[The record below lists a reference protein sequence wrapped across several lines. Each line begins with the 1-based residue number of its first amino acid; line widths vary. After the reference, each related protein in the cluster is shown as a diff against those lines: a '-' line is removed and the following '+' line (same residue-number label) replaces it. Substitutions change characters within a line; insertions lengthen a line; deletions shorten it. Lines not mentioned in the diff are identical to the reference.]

1 MIHLCARVSEALFE
15 GKSPTSVISPL
26 NTSICISEA
35 QGRFLTPSQ
44 CSHRLAKVTV
54 VFWYHRIPSS
64 YSDLSV
70 SACLFWTV
78 VIFGE
83 SQRAK
88 QEPHVWSLCL
98 SVSSGALAHLGDFV
112 SFKSLL
118 YCRARW
124 LGLQNIFIQDSGAR
138 FLSVRWVLPPC
149 TRPATGAFGL
159 IQI

>member
-1 MIHLCARVSEALFE
+1 MFSSP
-15 GKSPTSVISPL
+15 GKSNSGFLVSS
-26 NTSICISEA
+26 NT
-35 QGRFLTPSQ
+35 QF
-44 CSHRLAKVTV
+44 
-54 VFWYHRIPSS
+54 VFRSLG
-64 YSDLSV
+64 LSV
-70 SACLFWTV
+70 PILNSCYIRF
-78 VIFGE
+78 E

-159 IQI
+159 IEFRFNFWQAYAKESGGFFYSSCISLTPPFCFLSQQILKTCF

>member
-1 MIHLCARVSEALFE
+1 MCARVSEALFE

-44 CSHRLAKVTV
+44 CSHRLAKVTGFLV
-54 VFWYHRIPSS
+54 SSNTQFVFRSLG
-64 YSDLSV
+64 LSV
-70 SACLFWTV
+70 PILNSCYIRF
-78 VIFGE
+78 E